1 VDRAASNPLDFTGR
15 VVLVTGGTRGVGRG
29 IAEAFL
35 EHGAKVVVCARHDPE
50 VLPAAGGARASFVAA
65 DVRRAEDAA
74 SVVQAAVERLG
85 RLDVLVN
92 NAGGSPAVAAAE
104 ASAKFVTSVVSLNL
118 LAPFFCAQA
127 ANAVMQDQDGGGVVL
142 NIASVSALRPSPGT
156 AAYGAAKAGLVNLT
170 RTLAVEWAPKVRVNC
185 VVAGLIATEAGAG
198 HYGGEAGLAAVAAS
212 VPLGRMGTP
221 RDVAGVC
228 LLLASPLAGYV
239 TGAAVEA
246 HGGGER
252 PAYLSALEG
261 A

>member
-1 VDRAASNPLDFTGR
+1 
-15 VVLVTGGTRGVGRG
+15 
-29 IAEAFL
+29 
-35 EHGAKVVVCARHDPE
+35 
-50 VLPAAGGARASFVAA
+50 
-65 DVRRAEDAA
+65 
-74 SVVQAAVERLG
+74 
-85 RLDVLVN
+85 
-92 NAGGSPAVAAAE
+92 
-104 ASAKFVTSVVSLNL
+104 VTSVVSLNL

-246 HGGGER
+246 HGGGEQ